1 MNMSGW
7 WKGTFALF
15 QMLATGV
22 GFGEGGRHLSKGR
35 LAPDKQGVSAF
46 IDRVEGKYTA
56 LSSLTSSS
64 NWSSVV

>member
-22 GFGEGGRHLSKGR
+22 GVGESGRHLSKGR

-46 IDRVEGKYTA
+46 IDRVEGEYTA
-56 LSSLTSSS
+56 PSSLTSSS